1 MRKITL
7 IILILAATAAIT
19 SAQENGIIKEILRES
34 VDRKVT
40 SMQESIGFDDD
51 KAKQLKEMELKY
63 LLDVQKAETC
73 FLCSTKR
80 RIRKLQ
86 SAREEK
92 LQQILPR
99 DQYIKYHSIENDLLN
114 EDNRLW
120 LQ

>member
-7 IILILAATAAIT
+7 IILILATAAIT
-19 SAQENGIIKEILRES
+19 SAQDNGIIKGILSES
-34 VDRKVT
+34 VDQKVS
-40 SMQESIGFDDD
+40 SMQKLIGFDDD
-51 KAKQLKEMELKY
+51 KAQQLKDMELKY

-86 SAREEK
+86 SAREDK
-92 LQQILPR
+92 LQHILPR
-99 DQYIKYHSIENDLLN
+99 DQYIKYHSIENELLN
-114 EDNRLW
+114 EDNRIW